1 MARAEM
7 SKPSKMAQSIPLCYP
22 DNFKWDRDNGVLV
35 KGGSTRS
42 KLVVCEDALEIL
54 RSIDGPICPIAVTG
68 PARTGKSYIA
78 SQLIEP
84 RPIDCVFTTSNKMKA
99 STMGIWMCTEVFK
112 KTLENGTEVTVIVLD
127 TEGLG
132 AYDAYKSNDMQLF
145 ALMCLLSSLL
155 VYNCRGVMSAEDI
168 KQLSLV
174 GTLDKVLQGS
184 KEGGGSKSLATDFIN
199 FFPNFMWLIRDVTLE
214 FTITRKGKEETVG
227 AKEYILQEV
236 LKIEKEDYRSDEK
249 IKESNRLRRVLLTSF
264 PVFDAMKLTM
274 PSGDP
279 KVMSV
284 MNKGFNRNRLSQIFL
299 DGIDE
304 FVSRCESLMK
314 PKKAWPY
321 VGNIHGKQ
329 FAKLVKQY
337 VSEFA
342 INSDELFIH
351 SAVNKV
357 MESLL
362 NEAEELA
369 FIEYRSAMDSFAK
382 SALPCPNHEILNKHR
397 GCLFKAMKV
406 FRDNTQYIND
416 AALLHSHTHHLEER
430 IALFSKDSHA
440 CISGHLQVILES
452 NDKKSDAFCK
462 QLVKELIEENVRP
475 LITPF
480 GSPKPSADLNTAIQ
494 KVEKLYKERARGP
507 QMLHVYKT
515 LLAEEIIKF
524 TKAASKSRSS
534 NEDKNKELNRSTKI
548 DVLTMEKEELKKK
561 EEFKQQILETK
572 HKVEENIR
580 KAMQDDVARQQS
592 QSSADNKERHATV
605 SSQIKMLFKTHAGLA
620 KELQNINAALE
631 KEHRTSIKLLNKKT
645 QMMKLSH

>member
-1 MARAEM
+1 M
-7 SKPSKMAQSIPLCYP
+7 STPSKKAQSIPLCYP

-35 KGGSTRS
+35 KGGSTRG

-112 KTLENGTEVTVIVLD
+112 KTLENGIEVTVIVLD

-132 AYDAYKSNDMQLF
+132 AYDAYKKDDMQLF

-155 VYNCRGVMSAEDI
+155 VYNCKGVMSAEDI

-174 GTLDKVLQGS
+174 GTLDKVLQGN
-184 KEGGGSKSLATDFIN
+184 KEGGGNKSLATDFIN

-214 FTITRKGKEETVG
+214 FTITRDGEEVQVG
-227 AKEYILQEV
+227 AKKYILEEV
-236 LKIEKEDYRSDEK
+236 LKIEKEDFRSDEK

-264 PVFDAMKLTM
+264 PMFDAMELTM
-274 PSGDP
+274 PSLDP
-279 KVMSV
+279 KVISV
-284 MNKGFNRNRLSQIFL
+284 MNEGVNRNRLSQLFL
-299 DGIDE
+299 DGIDD
-304 FVSRCESLMK
+304 FVSRCGSLMK

-357 MESLL
+357 MEALL

-369 FIEYRSAMDSFAK
+369 IMEYRSAMDSFAK

-406 FRDNTQYIND
+406 FRDNTKYIND
-416 AALLHSHTHHLEER
+416 AELLHRHTQHLEER
-430 IALFSKDSHA
+430 IANFSKDSNT
-440 CISGHLQVILES
+440 CISGHLHVILES

-462 QLVKELIEENVRP
+462 QLVMELIEENVRP
-475 LITPF
+475 LISPF
-480 GSPKPSADLNTAIQ
+480 GSPKQSADLNTAIQ
-494 KVEKLYKERARGP
+494 KVEKLYKEKARGP

-524 TKAASKSRSS
+524 SKAASKSRSS
-534 NEDKNKELNRSTKI
+534 NEDKNKELDKSTKI
-548 DVLTMEKEELKKK
+548 DVLTVEKEELKNK
-561 EEFKQQILETK
+561 EQFKQQILEMK
-572 HKVEENIR
+572 HKVEDSIR

-592 QSSADNKERHATV
+592 QSAADNKERNAAV
-605 SSQIKMLFKTHAGLA
+605 STQIKQLFLTHAGLA

-631 KEHRTSIKLLNKKT
+631 QEHQMSIKLLNEKT
-645 QMMKLSH
+645 EMTSL